1 MRNTIIS
8 LLLLF
13 FVQGT
18 LPLDEY
24 HKLKVAS
31 QKVGCLDEYAVN
43 YCYDCDVEGGQCL
56 YDNQYEHRCEDPYVK
71 WPRRYTPIKEFKD
84 VFRVF
89 TLTSCWDYW
98 EVRIYDFVGNE
109 IWRSY
114 EPNEV
119 WSVQTN
125 GEYVE
130 AGEYYLSIKAETQG
144 STKKIDIL
152 ADIEIYYND

>member
-1 MRNTIIS
+1 
-8 LLLLF
+8 
-13 FVQGT
+13 
-18 LPLDEY
+18 
-24 HKLKVAS
+24 
-31 QKVGCLDEYAVN
+31 
-43 YCYDCDVEGGQCL
+43 
-56 YDNQYEHRCEDPYVK
+56 
-71 WPRRYTPIKEFKD
+71 
-84 VFRVF
+84 VF
-89 TLTSCWDYW
+89 TLTKCWDSW

-119 WSVQTN
+119 WSVQNN

-144 STKKIDIL
+144 LTKKIDIL